1 MGNYKLVR
9 WGFSVEGKDN
19 KDNKCIVLG
28 ECTIEWEDFLEER
41 KRKTEKKNRQQRS
54 KNIITDLAYF

>member
-9 WGFSVEGKDN
+9 WGFSVERMDN

-41 KRKTEKKNRQQRS
+41 KDK
-54 KNIITDLAYF
+54 